1 MKEKDNWKVDNWQ
14 VSRAESWLPLV
25 MRVWRDAAQACM
37 GGGGQDAIWWGLVMA
52 HVVSIHFDTWK
63 RVKKKKIS
71 FLD

>member
-37 GGGGQDAIWWGLVMA
+37 GGGRWGARRNMMRLGNGSRGVNTLRHMEA
-52 HVVSIHFDTWK
+52 CEK
-63 RVKKKKIS
+63 EKN
-71 FLD
+71 